1 MKMTGDTWLSQLFL
15 LNVLVPGERRLL
27 LFVFLNYFLLLTL
40 IKRFTLSSFQVNC
53 LLCCG
58 CLFRCHTC
66 TTGFNFALSFM
77 VYLWR
82 LHIEQSCLLNDSV
95 HPLVSFLSSC
105 PTRHVFF
112 FHIIAGL
119 MLLCWFL
126 YHHQFWHCSMWSF
139 HYVFLLKVSLLLD
152 SVFESKI

>member
-1 MKMTGDTWLSQLFL
+1 MTGDTWLSQLFL

-77 VYLWR
+77 VFMKAPILNNLVYLMILFTPSCHFS
-82 LHIEQSCLLNDSV
+82 LHVLPVIFCV
-95 HPLVSFLSSC
+95 
-105 PTRHVFF
+105 
-112 FHIIAGL
+112 HIIAGL

-126 YHHQFWHCSMWSF
+126 YHHQFWHCSMLSF
-139 HYVFLLKVSLLLD
+139 HYVVLLKVSLLLD
-152 SVFESKI
+152 SVWI